1 MTGSRAPVAAL
12 VVSAAPA
19 AAIAQPRSG
28 WESMWDHPMMWGGG
42 WMMLLF
48 WGGLIALVVLL
59 LRRSGGSSDRGSRD
73 PLDLLKERY
82 ARGEIDEAEY
92 RTRRQVLEER

>member
-1 MTGSRAPVAAL
+1 
-12 VVSAAPA
+12 
-19 AAIAQPRSG
+19 
-28 WESMWDHPMMWGGG
+28 MWDHPMMWGGG

-59 LRRSGGSSDRGSRD
+59 LRRSGASSDRSSRD
-73 PLDLLKERY
+73 PLDLLRERY